1 MLGYIRG
8 GAVPLRITWHLFTS
22 VRLSADFS
30 RSWLPVAM
38 SVCLSENLNAL
49 WRVNRA
55 TIRYRLLLLSQNWLC
70 FVHKETNAENIQKSD
85 LWVLP
90 SVFQWPTL
98 MEPAVQYFLS
108 DCWCVCCFSVL
119 LWPAASYIPIKRP
132 LRQQRSQIQDYV
144 NFSELEL
151 LSAQIITA
159 QGQMCYSL

>member
-8 GAVPLRITWHLFTS
+8 GVLPLRITWHLFTI
-22 VRLSADFS
+22 VRLSTDFS

-38 SVCLSENLNAL
+38 SVCLSETLNAL

-55 TIRYRLLLLSQNWLC
+55 TIRNRLLLLSQNWPC
-70 FVHKETNAENIQKSD
+70 FVYKETNAENIQKSD
-85 LWVLP
+85 LWMLP

-98 MEPAVQYFLS
+98 MEPAVQYFHS

-119 LWPAASYIPIKRP
+119 LWPAVSYILIKRP
-132 LRQQRSQIQDYV
+132 FGRQMSQIQDYV
-144 NFSELEL
+144 SFSELEL
-151 LSAQIITA
+151 LSAQIIIA